1 MDIFLDIYNPPRLNP
16 EEKENL
22 NETVTSK
29 DIESVTKNLPT
40 HGVSGWLRWLSIYLQ
55 LRSWSLSSGIEPHVK
70 LPALRGVCFSFSLSL
85 KKKKEKKLPTQ
96 KSWVQVVSLVNSTK
110 YLKELAPNL
119 LKLFPKYRR
128 EGKLP
133 NSFWVQHYLDPKTR

>member
-1 MDIFLDIYNPPRLNP
+1 MENLEEMDIFLDIDNPPRLNP

-55 LRSWSLSSGIEPHVK
+55 LRS
-70 LPALRGVCFSFSLSL
+70 
-85 KKKKEKKLPTQ
+85 
-96 KSWVQVVSLVNSTK
+96 
-110 YLKELAPNL
+110 
-119 LKLFPKYRR
+119 
-128 EGKLP
+128 
-133 NSFWVQHYLDPKTR
+133 